1 MKRLGKVFMCGLI
14 FVLLAVSSVPVLAG
28 NDLDK
33 ATQNKKSVD
42 SKLND
47 VKEQKK
53 ELENQK
59 AQIQKDK
66 EYISKLK
73 ESEEKEYEQ
82 LQNEIELI
90 EKDIEQI
97 DLAIQQSEQELA
109 QQQEDFK
116 ARLRAMYK
124 NSNQSSLELLLK
136 SKSLTEF
143 YERVKYLSLIAK
155 SDRER
160 VEALKIAKKDVEYKK
175 QLREGDKQRKAEE
188 ISKKQER
195 IEELKVSSRSL
206 EERLKKSQD
215 ELKRLEKL
223 EDELL
228 NESKELANLIKELTK
243 KQSQRKYSGGTMLWP
258 LPSSQQVSSY
268 FGMRLHPILKV
279 RKMHTGVDIGGTK
292 GKKIVAAADGTVIL
306 SGYSS
311 GYGYRVVI
319 DHGSGISTLYA
330 HCSKLLVKAG
340 DEVKRGDTIALV
352 GSTGLSTGPHLH
364 FEVRENGN
372 PVDPLKGYLSK

>member
-1 MKRLGKVFMCGLI
+1 MKRLNKMFLCGLTI
-14 FVLLAVSSVPVLAG
+14 VLLIVSAVPAIAA

-33 ATQNKKSVD
+33 AQKNKKSID

-53 ELENQK
+53 ELQNKKEQLE
-59 AQIQKDK
+59 KDK

-73 ESEEKEYEQ
+73 QSEEKEYEK
-82 LQNEIELI
+82 LKNEIEII

-124 NSNQSSLELLLK
+124 NSNQSSLELLLE
-136 SKSLTEF
+136 SKSLTEL
-143 YERVKYLSLIAK
+143 YERIKYLSLIAK

-175 QLREGDKQRKAEE
+175 QLREGDKQRKAQE
-188 ISKKQER
+188 INAKQER

-206 EERLKKSQD
+206 EERLQKSQE
-215 ELKRLEKL
+215 ELKKLEKL

-228 NESKELANLIKELTK
+228 QESKDLANLIKELTK
-243 KQSQRKYSGGTMLWP
+243 KQKQRKYSGGTMLWP
-258 LPSSQQVSSY
+258 LPSSQHIGSY
-268 FGMRLHPILKV
+268 FGMRVHPILKV
-279 RKMHTGVDIGGTK
+279 KKMHTGVDIGGTK
-292 GKKIVAAADGTVIL
+292 GKEIVAAADGTVIL

-319 DHGSGISTLYA
+319 DHGGGISTLYA
-330 HCSKLLVKAG
+330 HCSKLLVDVG